1 VYLFLGDVRWGA
13 ALWLAVGS
21 AAGAWLGA
29 RYVVR
34 IPAAQPAVRWVVLAA
49 AVVGAAKA
57 LSNLWLTA

>member
-1 VYLFLGDVRWGA
+1 
-13 ALWLAVGS
+13 
-21 AAGAWLGA
+21 LGA

-57 LSNLWLTA
+57 LSNLWMTA